1 MDWHDLTYALF
12 GNDPGN
18 LPQSSSLEVVMGKT
32 TFMLEHDK
40 ARERFCCL
48 GVISSASRPGSLHA
62 DGLLAVLKANMDLHA
77 AGMGTLSYDRL
88 EGEIVW
94 RKEWH
99 QNDLHPHVLRDVL
112 QQIDALQGDLK
123 RTLSMSRHSPGPQ
136 DSLDILL
143 SDLSSP

>member
-62 DGLLAVLKANMDLHA
+62 DGLLAVLKANMGPACRRDGNPLLRQ
-77 AGMGTLSYDRL
+77 AGG
-88 EGEIVW
+88 
-94 RKEWH
+94 
-99 QNDLHPHVLRDVL
+99 
-112 QQIDALQGDLK
+112 
-123 RTLSMSRHSPGPQ
+123 
-136 DSLDILL
+136 
-143 SDLSSP
+143 